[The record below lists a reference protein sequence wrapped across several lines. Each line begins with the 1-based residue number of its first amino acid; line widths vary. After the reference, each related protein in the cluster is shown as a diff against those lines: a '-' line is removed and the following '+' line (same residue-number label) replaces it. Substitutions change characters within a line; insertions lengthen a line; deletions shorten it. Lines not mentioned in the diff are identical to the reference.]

1 LSSIETFQFSLRRVD
16 GASETV
22 DVRSDRVLLGS
33 GSHCEL
39 RVGPEEGAPEHV
51 VFQARA
57 GAVFAQ
63 ARALDPAPTLNGV
76 PFTEGRILPDSWLQI
91 GGLAVAVRLAQGL
104 AHESQAKVDRGR
116 SPVPS
121 LIGLALIAVLGTY
134 VLWPSAPDSGLTA
147 TGAPPALWDGPRATC
162 SQTEPSAALA
172 RAQEDAQVA
181 DSKRER
187 APFYPRDGVAAV
199 RLYESAAACFGA
211 GGAQPDAASAA
222 SAAERLR
229 RHLAD
234 DFHVHTV
241 RLERFLALK
250 EYDSAQHEV
259 RTLLQFL
266 QGKSGEYVTWLGAVD
281 RKISMKFAGNKGE
294 GS

>member
-1 LSSIETFQFSLRRVD
+1 LISIESFQFSLRRHD
-16 GASETV
+16 GPSEMV
-22 DVRSDRVLLGS
+22 NIRSDRVLFGS
-33 GSHCEL
+33 GSHCEI
-39 RVGPEEGAPEHV
+39 RVGLEEAAPEHV
-51 VFQARA
+51 IFQARA
-57 GAVFAQ
+57 GCVFAQ
-63 ARALDPAPTLNGV
+63 ARSLDPAPTLNGV
-76 PFTEGRILPDSWLQI
+76 PFTEGRILPDSWLEI
-91 GGLAVAVRLAQGL
+91 GGLAVAVRIADGP
-104 AHESQAKVDRGR
+104 AHESQAKVEGKR
-116 SPVPS
+116 SPVLS
-121 LIGLALIAVLGTY
+121 LVGLAVIAGLASILLYDPAT
-134 VLWPSAPDSGLTA
+134 DSGLTMS
-147 TGAPPALWDGPRATC
+147 GSPPPLWESARLTC
-162 SQTEPSAALA
+162 SQTEPGAALA

-211 GGAQPDAASAA
+211 GGAQPDAASAS
-222 SAAERLR
+222 SAAELLR